1 MCVTTKKE
9 VRMKNLIID
18 KLLNPIGGEIKKKPL
33 ASPLKVAADTIANN
47 IAMKPLNEVT
57 AKDKDFM
64 RAYVKMEQARLGINI
79 EKLKPEK

>member
-1 MCVTTKKE
+1 
-9 VRMKNLIID
+9 
-18 KLLNPIGGEIKKKPL
+18 
-33 ASPLKVAADTIANN
+33 
-47 IAMKPLNEVT
+47 MKPLNEVT